1 MEQIKVSVIMPFHN
15 AKEYIDETM
24 ESVLAQTLQE
34 IEIIC
39 VDDGSED
46 DTYSILSEYAKKD
59 TRITAVFQEKS
70 NAGVARN
77 RGLEKAKGEYLLF
90 LDSDDLFEPDLL
102 EKMYEACKR
111 DQADLCV
118 CNADQ
123 YDTQKKERIEKPQY
137 LRKECIPEEIPF
149 SRDTIGKYIL
159 YFTTSVPWNKMVK
172 RTFIEEEGIRFQD
185 IPRAND
191 QFFSIMVLVLAKRIT
206 IVRESEVHYRVRQT
220 ENLTTNFSETPLCS
234 FDALLKVKNT
244 FEQRGLLE
252 DENLRQ
258 ALDNKILNLM
268 IYSLHIQNDIEGF
281 KQLYQKFMQGGLE
294 QLGFVPREEAY
305 YFKKLEYRNL
315 KHLLSSTYE
324 EYLLLKCIEYRDTIS
339 RKNEQIKK
347 KEACLKALRK
357 EKKEL
362 QKKEKELN
370 YIKQTKRY
378 RLMEQLAG
386 FYHKLFGR
394 RHKGVK
400 NS

>member
-1 MEQIKVSVIMPFHN
+1 MPFHN
-15 AKEYIDETM
+15 AEEYIDDTM
-24 ESVLAQTLQE
+24 ASVLAQTLKE

-46 DTYSILSEYAKKD
+46 ETYSILSEYAKKD
-59 TRITAVFQEKS
+59 ARIIAIYQEKS

-77 RGLEKAKGEYLLF
+77 RGLKEARGEYLLF

-102 EKMYEACKR
+102 EKMYDACVR
-111 DQADLCV
+111 NQADLCV

-137 LRKECIPEEIPF
+137 LRKECIPENIPF
-149 SRDTIGKYIL
+149 SRETIGKYIL
-159 YFTTSVPWNKMVK
+159 YFTTSVPWNKMV
-172 RTFIEEEGIRFQD
+172 RRGFVEEEGICFQD

-191 QFFSIMVLVLAKRIT
+191 QFYSIMVLVLAKRIT
-206 IVRESEVHYRVRQT
+206 IVWEKEVHYRVKQT
-220 ENLTTNFSETPLCS
+220 DNLTTNFSETPLCS
-234 FDALLKVKNT
+234 FDALLKVKDT
-244 FEQRGLLE
+244 LEQKGLLE
-252 DENLRQ
+252 DENLRC

-281 KQLYQKFMQGGLE
+281 KQLYQRFMQDGLE
-294 QLGFVPREEAY
+294 QLGFVPREESY

-339 RKNEQIKK
+339 RKNDQIKK
-347 KEACLKALRK
+347 KEASLKELRK

-370 YIKQTKRY
+370 YIKSTKRY
-378 RLMEQLAG
+378 KFMEKLAG
-386 FYHKLFGR
+386 FYHRLFGSR
-394 RHKGVK
+394 QKEV
-400 NS
+400 